1 MEVNL
6 QITGRKSN
14 PAPVSKNRRLALT
27 AVDQN
32 TQDNFTDAFC
42 NTTSIILPVHKPPIY
57 SRNLSLT
64 GSAALFLVMQ
74 FLTKTSFRG
83 QTTDSFKEAPVKRKD
98 PQQNAHYA
106 SLLEDPFSFFLPFC
120 YAAPHKEQLQQIVFP
135 LEWKAY
141 SDSLR
146 A

>member
-1 MEVNL
+1 MRSV
-6 QITGRKSN
+6 
-14 PAPVSKNRRLALT
+14 
-27 AVDQN
+27 
-32 TQDNFTDAFC
+32 
-42 NTTSIILPVHKPPIY
+42 ILPVHKPPIY